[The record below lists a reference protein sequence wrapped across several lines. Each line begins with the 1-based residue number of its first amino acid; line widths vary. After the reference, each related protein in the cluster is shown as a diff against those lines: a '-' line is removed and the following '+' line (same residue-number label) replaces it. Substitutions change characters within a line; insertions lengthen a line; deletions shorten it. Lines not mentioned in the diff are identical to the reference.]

1 MRRPAR
7 GTRTERP
14 HAALSGTPR
23 PDAPRP
29 RRPDDSTRTRIIFMS
44 IRFNRTAW
52 LAPACMAIAMTA
64 QAEPA
69 AQQDDAR
76 DDGERAD
83 TRRVTAPA
91 APQAARADGGG
102 DSTFVLGA
110 IDVSGAR
117 TGALTS
123 KNILTSVDRVDADH
137 LENRNVR
144 SPWELFGQL
153 PGVLLTDFNQGTTSG
168 KLSFRGFN
176 GEGEINAVKL
186 LIDGI
191 PSNSNDGNMPFMDA
205 VFPLEIESLE
215 TVRGTNDPRYGLH
228 AIAGNASIATPTGD
242 TYASGRI
249 GYGSYGTFDAETVAG
264 LETGAFSQNYAFGYR
279 RSDGYRDHSGSD
291 KAGVAGK
298 WFYSPKAGVR
308 VGFSARYA
316 RVAADE
322 PGYLGGADARANPA
336 GSYAFNATDQATRET
351 GQYALYADVDL
362 TNRLSWST
370 IAYLN
375 TFRERRWVT
384 FSATTSQQERFSDER
399 HLGFLSTLTFRP
411 RVSGL
416 RDLALEAGVS
426 GEWQDDVSRR
436 WLTKNQVRTSQTRDQ
451 AFSYDTW
458 GAYVQAVVKPT
469 DTLKIVPAYRV
480 DVLGGQLTN
489 KLSGARYDMNG
500 YGVIGQ
506 PKISAVYTPW
516 RGYSVYANYGRSFQ
530 AGVGAGAYKIPPRTS
545 DLAPSIND
553 GWEAGVKFQPAS
565 WLDGRVAYWEQLAS
579 NEVRRKLNDPT
590 GDYDN
595 LGKTKRHG
603 VDLQANLRVARDV
616 GVWFAYTYQMARIV
630 DPGPSSPAS
639 AGKQVDHVPNHLL
652 SAGIDW
658 QATPEL
664 GVSAWGNAQSAY
676 CLEQTNTTGRYG
688 AAVTVNARAAYRVS
702 KRATVELQVTNLLN
716 RRNEYVW
723 YDGSQALH
731 SPAPGRAA
739 FASLTV
745 RY

>member
-1 MRRPAR
+1 
-7 GTRTERP
+7 
-14 HAALSGTPR
+14 
-23 PDAPRP
+23 
-29 RRPDDSTRTRIIFMS
+29 MS
-44 IRFNRTAW
+44 IRHTRKAW
-52 LAPACMAIAMTA
+52 LAPACIAIAMTA

-69 AQQDDAR
+69 AQPDTER
-76 DDGERAD
+76 NDGELAD
-83 TRRVTAPA
+83 PRGGHTQA
-91 APQAARADGGG
+91 APKTDPIAAGTGTG
-102 DSTFVLGA
+102 NSTFVLGT
-110 IDVSGAR
+110 IDVSGTR

-123 KNILTSVDRVDADH
+123 RNILTSVDRVDAEH
-137 LENRNVR
+137 IENQNTR

-186 LIDGI
+186 LIDGV

-205 VFPLEIESLE
+205 VFPLEIDSLE

-228 AIAGNASIATPTGD
+228 AIAGSASIATLTGG
-242 TYASGRI
+242 TYARGRI
-249 GYGSYGTFDAETVAG
+249 GYGSYDTFDAEAVAG
-264 LETGAFSQNYAFGYR
+264 HETDTFSQNYAFGYR
-279 RSDGYRDHSGSD
+279 KSGGYRDHSGLD
-291 KAGVAGK
+291 KVGAAGK
-298 WFYSPKAGVR
+298 WFYSPTADVR

-316 RVAADE
+316 RVSADE
-322 PGYLGGADARANPA
+322 PGYLSGADARSSPRT
-336 GSYAFNATDQATRET
+336 SYAFNSTDQATRET

-384 FSATTSQQERFSDER
+384 YSLATSQQERFSDER

-411 RVSGL
+411 RVSWL
-416 RDLALEAGVS
+416 RDFALEAGVS

-436 WLTKNQVRTSQTRDQ
+436 WLTDRHVRTSQSRDQ

-458 GAYVQAVVKPT
+458 GAYVQAVVKPV
-469 DTLKIVPAYRV
+469 DALKIVPAYRV
-480 DVLGGQLTN
+480 DVLSGQLTN
-489 KLSGARYDMNG
+489 NLSGARYDMNG

-516 RGYSVYANYGRSFQ
+516 HGYSVYGNYGRSFQ
-530 AGVGAGAYKIPPRTS
+530 VGVGAGAYKIPPRTG

-553 GWEAGVKFQPAS
+553 GWELGVKFQPAD
-565 WLDGRVAYWEQLAS
+565 WLDGRVAYWEQLAT

-616 GVWFAYTYQMARIV
+616 RLWFAYTYQMARIV
-630 DPGPSSPAS
+630 DPGPASSAS
-639 AGKQVDHVPNHLL
+639 TGKQVDHVPNHLL

-658 QATPEL
+658 RATPEL
-664 GVSAWGNAQSAY
+664 DVSAWGNAQSAY
-676 CLEQTNTTGRYG
+676 YLEQTNSTGRFG

-702 KRATVELQVTNLLN
+702 KRATVELQVTNLFN
-716 RRNEYVW
+716 RLNEYVW
-723 YDGSQALH
+723 YDGSQTLH